1 MRLRLGALALVS
13 VALATAAGAAQRP
26 SFSGTWVIVSPE
38 KSAGQ
43 EQIVKQDD
51 RTLSLTARGRT
62 VVHQLDGVERK
73 ETMAMRGGEIVM
85 LSRAV
90 WEGDTII
97 ITIAT
102 SYPNQMKT
110 TSREVWS
117 IDPRGR
123 LLIEFTETAENQQSR
138 TVKAILTRKQ

>member
-1 MRLRLGALALVS
+1 MRLGLAALALLS
-13 VALATAAGAAQRP
+13 VALSAAAGAAQRP

-43 EQIVKQDD
+43 EQVVKQDD
-51 RTLSLTARGRT
+51 KMLSLTARGRT

-73 ETMAMRGGEIVM
+73 ETRAMRGGEIVM
-85 LSRAV
+85 LSKAV
-90 WEGDTII
+90 WEGNTII

-102 SYPNQMKT
+102 TYPNMKT

-117 IDPRGR
+117 IDAQGR